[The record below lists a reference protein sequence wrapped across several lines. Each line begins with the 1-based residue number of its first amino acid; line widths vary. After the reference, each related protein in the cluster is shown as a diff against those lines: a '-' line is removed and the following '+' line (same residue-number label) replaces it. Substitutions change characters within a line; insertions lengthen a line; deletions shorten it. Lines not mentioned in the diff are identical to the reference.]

1 MGSLYTS
8 VSATC
13 DYVPTMEYSCR
24 SFAKEVESI
33 YSKYNQSKK
42 ALKYHSQVCVF
53 HIFSHVVIG
62 ITGNASTNG
71 YLYS

>member
-53 HIFSHVVIG
+53 YIF
-62 ITGNASTNG
+62 
-71 YLYS
+71 YM